1 MYDALLQHIKKH
13 VPLTAEEEAIVS
25 SYLRH
30 KSVSKKEYLL
40 KQDEVCTASYF
51 VAKGCLRM
59 YTVTDNAT
67 EQMIQFAIDNW
78 WMADY
83 TSLNM
88 HKPSPFF
95 IQAVEN
101 CEIIALPG
109 NTQEELLARVPAME
123 RYFRIVLQRAYAATQ
138 MRVHF
143 IYNMTAKQRYEY
155 FNNLFPGFVQRVP
168 QYMLASYLGFSAE
181 LLSKIRAGK
190 V

>member
-1 MYDALLQHIKKH
+1 MHDALLKHINKH
-13 VPLTAEEEAIVS
+13 VSLTAEEEEIVL

-30 KSVSKKEYLL
+30 KRIRKKEYLL
-40 KQDEVCTASYF
+40 KQDEPCAASYF

-59 YTVTDNAT
+59 YTITEHDN

-83 TSLNM
+83 TSLST
-88 HKPSPFF
+88 HRPSPFF
-95 IQAVEN
+95 IQAVED
-101 CEIIALPG
+101 CDIMMLQG
-109 NTQEELLARVPAME
+109 NLQEELLTRVPAME
-123 RYFRIVLQRAYAATQ
+123 RYFRFVLQRAYAATQ

-143 IYNMTAKQRYEY
+143 IYNMTAKERYEY
-155 FNNLFPGFVQRVP
+155 FSGLFPEFVQRVP